1 MHLDNRS
8 DRRDDTPGPLSHA
21 SDDGL
26 CAVMRGEDVP
36 ISAAILEAARQHDM
50 HLVLAHANARAADDA
65 IRAAL
70 AADVRAAAIADL
82 LREAELRRLLGR
94 LAAAGVH
101 ALVLKGAA
109 LAYTVYPASHLRPRG
124 DVDLL
129 IAPADI
135 DAADRALAGGGWLR
149 AVEHDSAAITTQRHY
164 VLGGTPRFAE
174 HLDLHWKIAVPRVFG
189 DALQFDELA
198 SRAIPITA
206 LGPDAWALSSGDALF
221 LACLHRVAHH
231 QDAADLLWLWD
242 IHLLASSLSEEE
254 RAAFIGLASRRA
266 MRAVCARGLEL
277 ARQRFATPRAAEL
290 IAALQPSPDD
300 AEEPSATFLRGGMR
314 QVDLLRSDL
323 STVSN
328 WRARFA
334 LVSAHLFPNAAYVKS
349 MYPRWPT
356 AALPFAYIDRIVR
369 GAPKWFRGPVE

>member
-1 MHLDNRS
+1 MKGVTARS
-8 DRRDDTPGPLSHA
+8 DQSSTGAH
-21 SDDGL
+21 DGL

-50 HLVLAHANARAADDA
+50 HLVLAQANARTADDG

-82 LREAELRRLLGR
+82 LREAELRRVLGR
-94 LAAAGVH
+94 LAAAGIH
-101 ALVLKGAA
+101 TLVLKGAA
-109 LAYTVYPASHLRPRG
+109 LAYTVYRAPHLRPRG

-129 IAPADI
+129 VAPLDI
-135 DAADRALAGGGWLR
+135 DAADHALVAGGWLR

-164 VLGGTPRFAE
+164 VLGGTPRIAE
-174 HLDLHWKIAVPRVFG
+174 HLDLHWKIAVPRIFSE
-189 DALQFDELA
+189 ALRFDELA
-198 SRAIPITA
+198 SRAVPITA
-206 LGPDAWALSSGDALF
+206 LGPDAWTLSPADALF

-242 IHLLASSLSEEE
+242 IHLLAFSLSEAE
-254 RAAFIGLASRRA
+254 RAAFIALADERA

-277 ARQRFATPRAAEL
+277 ALARFATPRAAEL
-290 IAALQPSPDD
+290 IGSLQPLPDD

-323 STVSN
+323 STVRN
-328 WRARFA
+328 WRAGITLLR
-334 LVSAHLFPNAAYVKS
+334 AHLFPNAAYVKAL
-349 MYPRWPT
+349 YPRWPA
-356 AALPFAYIDRIVR
+356 AALPLAYLDRIVR